1 MVIQHKI
8 IYRLVGFLFMAFSPI
23 LLMPIVVSLWY
34 QDGMVWYFVISLIVQ
49 FSIGLLF
56 WVPHRKQ
63 THEIRRREGF
73 LIVVVFWVLLSLLG
87 ASIFV
92 FALKL
97 SYVDALFESVSGLTT
112 TGATI
117 LSGLDDLAPSILFYR
132 QELQW
137 FGGMGL
143 IMLAVAIMPMLGIGG
158 MMLYRAETPGPM
170 KEEKLTPRLMH
181 SAKYLW
187 MVYAGLTLICAFA
200 FWLAGMT
207 PFDAISHSLSTLST
221 GGFSTHDASLG
232 YFDSASIDL
241 IAIIFM
247 LLGGINFSIHYLALH
262 NRSLKYYFT
271 NSEVRTFLMFVGFM
285 IFFVALSL
293 YLTNYEKSLFEEM
306 KDAAFEVV
314 SIVTSTGYGVSDFSK
329 WPLFL
334 PVLMMFISFVGGCGG
349 STAGGMKVMRITLL
363 SKLGWREIIQ
373 LLHPKAIFPI
383 KFGGRTVSQKTLQ
396 GVWGFF
402 SIYALTFVILMLLMM
417 MVSGHG
423 QVTSFSAVAT
433 CMNNLGP
440 GLGAVTQTFNALN
453 DGGKI
458 IAIIAM
464 LLGRLEVVS
473 VLVLLLPEF
482 WRA

>member
-1 MVIQHKI
+1 MGIQLKI

-23 LLMPIVVSLWY
+23 LLTPILVSLWY
-34 QDGMVWYFVISLIVQ
+34 QDGMASYFIISLIVQ
-49 FSIGLLF
+49 FTIGLLF
-56 WVPHRKQ
+56 WMPFRKQ
-63 THEIRRREGF
+63 KQELRRREGF
-73 LIVVVFWVLLSLLG
+73 LIVVIFWVLLSVLG

-112 TGATI
+112 TGATV
-117 LSGLDDLAPSILFYR
+117 LSGLDNLAPSILFYR

-181 SAKYLW
+181 TAKYLW
-187 MVYAGLTLICAFA
+187 MLYVGLTLICAIA
-200 FWLAGMT
+200 FWWAGMT

-221 GGFSTHDASLG
+221 GGFSTHDASMG
-232 YFDSASIDL
+232 YFNSTSIDI

-247 LLGGINFSIHYLALH
+247 LLGGINFSVHYLALH
-262 NRSLKYYFT
+262 NRSLKYYISNT
-271 NSEVRTFLMFVGFM
+271 EVRVFLTFVGLM
-285 IFFVALSL
+285 IFIVSLTL
-293 YLTNYEKSLFEEM
+293 YLTNYDKSLFEEV
-306 KDAAFEVV
+306 KNASFEVV
-314 SIVTSTGYGVSDFSK
+314 SIVTSTGYGVSDFSQ

-334 PVLMMFISFVGGCGG
+334 PVLMIFISFVGGCGG

-363 SKLGWREIIQ
+363 SKLGWREIMQ
-373 LLHPKAIFPI
+373 LLHTKAIFPI
-383 KFGGRTVSQKTLQ
+383 KFGGRHISQKTLQ
-396 GVWGFF
+396 GIWGFF
-402 SIYALTFVILMLLMM
+402 SIYIMTFVVLMLLMM
-417 MVSGHG
+417 MVSGQG
-423 QVTSFSAVAT
+423 QITSFSAVAT

-440 GLGAVTQTFNALN
+440 GLGAVTLTFNTLN
-453 DGGKI
+453 DGGKL
-458 IAIIAM
+458 IAVIAM

-473 VLVLLLPEF
+473 VLVLLHPEF